1 MLAHVSAPHIVLGP
15 TALDALV
22 ERDGER
28 VAILADANVAKGAE
42 FSRVVA
48 AFEHAN
54 AVLDLG
60 ATIETEPDVATVEQL
75 ADRWRAFAPTRI
87 VAVGGGST
95 LDAAKGAWARA
106 VRPDV
111 PLESITPLVE
121 LGLRAKTRFV
131 AIPTTSGRGS
141 EAAWTARFHRTGM
154 PLLEIASRELVP
166 DLVLL
171 DPAFPAT
178 MPPEVAAASGLDA
191 MAHAFEAIAS
201 AWANPF
207 SDALAR
213 DAIGVL
219 LNTLPKV
226 HRRPDDLEARSAV
239 HAAATRAGLAC
250 ANAQLGVGHAL
261 TDGLASR
268 LRIPHARAMA
278 VLLPYVLEFNQ
289 PVARE
294 QYGSLTGVLGAGPL
308 QSRFALG
315 ARLRTLQDAVGVPR
329 QLAQLGIDASAWA
342 EALRD
347 VVVRAGAS
355 SAIVANP
362 RVPTAEELRR
372 ILEAAYAGRPVD
384 F

>member
-1 MLAHVSAPHIVLGP
+1 MLAHVSSPHIVVGP

-22 ERDGER
+22 EGPEGR
-28 VAILADANVAKGAE
+28 VAIVADATVARGAE
-42 FSRVVA
+42 FARVVA
-48 AFEHAN
+48 AFEHVSAT
-54 AVLDLG
+54 LDQEL
-60 ATIETEPDVATVEQL
+60 TISSEPDVATVERL
-75 ADRWRAFAPTRI
+75 AERWRTFGPATI

-95 LDAAKGAWARA
+95 LDAAKGAWARYA
-106 VRPDV
+106 RPDV
-111 PLESITPLVE
+111 PLETITPLVE
-121 LGLRAKTRFV
+121 LGLRAKARFI

-141 EAAWTARFHRTGM
+141 EAAWTARFHREGA

-178 MPPEVAAASGLDA
+178 MPPEVAAASGMDA
-191 MAHAFEAIAS
+191 LAHAFESIAS

-213 DAIGVL
+213 DAIATIV
-219 LNTLPKV
+219 TALPRI
-226 HRRPDDLEARSAV
+226 HRRPDDADARSAL
-239 HAAATRAGLAC
+239 HAAATMAGLAC

-261 TDGLASR
+261 TDGLAST

-294 QYGSLTGVLGAGPL
+294 QYGTLTGVLGAGPL

-315 ARLRTLQDAVGVPR
+315 NRIRTLQEAVGVPR
-329 QLAQLGIDASAWA
+329 QLSQLGVDATIWADAIDEVAARAST
-342 EALRD
+342 
-347 VVVRAGAS
+347 S

-362 RVPTAEELRR
+362 RVPSNEELHRL
-372 ILEAAYAGRPVD
+372 LEAAYSGRPID